1 MSPKFAASVALALAT
16 MLAIPTMA
24 QAARLYTYK
33 TEKGAA
39 RHCPHDQVVWLN
51 TKTGIYHLKGQRGYA
66 STAGGAFVC
75 KLEADAHHARPSM
88 NGQ

>member
-1 MSPKFAASVALALAT
+1 MSFRLAALTALTSAA
-16 MLAIPTMA
+16 MLAAPAA

-33 TEKGAA
+33 TEAGAH

-51 TKTGIYHLKGQRGYA
+51 TKSGVYHLRGQRGYA
-66 STAGGAFVC
+66 TTKGGAFVC
-75 KLEADAHHARPSM
+75 RMEANAHHARPSA